1 MVRKTGWEGSGD
13 ERGGVALSHDELAV
27 LDHVSGLT
35 AHLPAPVHQPCA
47 DRAIVGE
54 LMAMRA
60 KVGSVAITPPKMKL
74 TFDDILRAAR
84 DAEEAGPAP
93 EDSMALS
100 GQGQRD
106 PRVIYWLTSR
116 WGIGL
121 VTAASVAVA
130 FITGAMLVTPLGQ
143 DASPSIFTSQ
153 KQLEQFPVR
162 AGSVASQS
170 APEQTTQDDFVAE
183 ANARQPVPYVTPE
196 GGQSSPVDVA
206 LPSLVRS
213 GSIHLR
219 HEDPGSIQ
227 QRVTDLVTSEGGAVT
242 NLTRQGTGRG
252 TEVSIQVAVPAHR
265 WRSFLTTIG
274 TLGEVLG
281 QTEAADEVTGQKI
294 DLKARLAEAED
305 YLKRLDALA
314 EKPQATLGETQNLER
329 ERRDTRREIER
340 LKAALAALENRVAL
354 SRLDIRIT
362 AQAPIAV
369 EQPGPFE
376 EAWKDGTQGLEK
388 LTAFGLKAGIAGS
401 PLLLAG
407 TLAYLALRRK
417 RRKELAE
424 SKS

>member
-1 MVRKTGWEGSGD
+1 MVRKTGWDWSGD
-13 ERGGVALSHDELAV
+13 ERGGLALSHDELAV

-35 AHLPAPVHQPCA
+35 AHLPAPVEQPCA

-60 KVGSVAITPPKMKL
+60 KVGSLAITPPNMKL
-74 TFDDILRAAR
+74 SFEDILQAAQ
-84 DAEEAGPAP
+84 AEPAP
-93 EDSMALS
+93 STKDT
-100 GQGQRD
+100 
-106 PRVIYWLTSR
+106 RVIYWLTSR

-130 FITGAMLVTPLGQ
+130 FITGAMLVTPPGL
-143 DASPSIFTSQ
+143 DASP
-153 KQLEQFPVR
+153 KMQFSAARGGESEAVTVYGLPEV
-162 AGSVASQS
+162 VASS
-170 APEQTTQDDFVAE
+170 AEQPLHM
-183 ANARQPVPYVTPE
+183 PVDET
-196 GGQSSPVDVA
+196 SPVDIA
-206 LPSLVRS
+206 LPALVRS

-354 SRLDIRIT
+354 SRLDIRVT

-376 EAWKDGTQGLEK
+376 EAWKDGTKGLEE

-417 RRKELAE
+417 RRKEMAE

>member
-1 MVRKTGWEGSGD
+1 MVRNTGHDWSGD

-35 AHLPAPVHQPCA
+35 AHLPAPQGRPCE

-60 KVGSVAITPPKMKL
+60 KVGSLAITPPKMKL
-74 TFDDILRAAR
+74 TFDDILQAA
-84 DAEEAGPAP
+84 DQAGPAP

-130 FITGAMLVTPLGQ
+130 FITGAMLAVPPG
-143 DASPSIFTSQ
+143 STSSRMV
-153 KQLEQFPVR
+153 F
-162 AGSVASQS
+162 S
-170 APEQTTQDDFVAE
+170 APNDSDTLAAE
-183 ANARQPVPYVTPE
+183 
-196 GGQSSPVDVA
+196 SSPVAQQAAQMPEGPPVSFNTPKALPVDTA

-219 HEDPGSIQ
+219 YEDPGSIQ

-252 TEVSIQVAVPAHR
+252 TEVSVQVAVPAHR
-265 WRSFLTTIG
+265 WRPFLTTIG

-281 QTEAADEVTGQKI
+281 QTETADEVTGQKI

-340 LKAALAALENRVAL
+340 LKAALAALENRIAL

-417 RRKELAE
+417 RRKISEPAA
-424 SKS
+424 

>member
-35 AHLPAPVHQPCA
+35 AHLPAPVDQPCA

-74 TFDDILRAAR
+74 TFDDILRAA
-84 DAEEAGPAP
+84 DQTGPAP

-143 DASPSIFTSQ
+143 DASPLIFTGQ
-153 KQLEQFPVR
+153 KNVEQFPVR
-162 AGSVASQS
+162 KSPVNTLGLPDAVAADPVTASQP
-170 APEQTTQDDFVAE
+170 APPEQH
-183 ANARQPVPYVTPE
+183 P
-196 GGQSSPVDVA
+196 SPVDVA

>member
-1 MVRKTGWEGSGD
+1 MARNTGRDWSGD
-13 ERGGVALSHDELAV
+13 ERGSVALSHDELAV

-35 AHLPAPVHQPCA
+35 AHLSAPQDRPCE

-60 KVGSVAITPPKMKL
+60 KVGSLAITPPKMKL

-84 DAEEAGPAP
+84 AAEEAGTAP
-93 EDSMALS
+93 EDNTTLS
-100 GQGQRD
+100 AQSRRN

-116 WGIGL
+116 WGLGL

-130 FITGAMLVTPLGQ
+130 FITGAMLVTPLGL
-143 DASPSIFTSQ
+143 DASGMSFAAE
-153 KQLEQFPVR
+153 KQVEQFPTRKGPVVDY
-162 AGSVASQS
+162 GLTDEKHGDKVTVEAS
-170 APEQTTQDDFVAE
+170 T
-183 ANARQPVPYVTPE
+183 RQPVPFVPPTDNK
-196 GGQSSPVDVA
+196 SAPVDVA

-227 QRVTDLVTSEGGAVT
+227 QRVTDLVTSEGGVVT
-242 NLTRQGTGRG
+242 NLTRQGTGRA

-281 QTEAADEVTGQKI
+281 QTEAADEVTGQRI

-417 RRKELAE
+417 RRTELTE
-424 SKS
+424 SK

>member
-35 AHLPAPVHQPCA
+35 AYLPAPLDQPCA

-60 KVGSVAITPPKMKL
+60 NVGSVAITPPKMKL

-84 DAEEAGPAP
+84 AAEEAGPAP
-93 EDSMALS
+93 EDSAALAA
-100 GQGQRD
+100 QAQRD

-130 FITGAMLVTPLGQ
+130 FITGAMLVTPLGL
-143 DASPSIFTSQ
+143 DASPMALEGS
-153 KQLEQFPVR
+153 KQVELYPL
-162 AGSVASQS
+162 APYADGSVQVIQS
-170 APEQTTQDDFVAE
+170 
-183 ANARQPVPYVTPE
+183 VTDGLPSRPTPTS
-196 GGQSSPVDVA
+196 QSSPVDVA
-206 LPSLVRS
+206 PPSLVRS

-227 QRVTDLVTSEGGAVT
+227 QRVTDLVTGEGGAVT

-281 QTEAADEVTGQKI
+281 QTEAADEMTGQKI

-388 LTAFGLKAGIAGS
+388 LTAFGLKAGVAGS
-401 PLLLAG
+401 PMLLAG
-407 TLAYLALRRK
+407 ALVYLALRRK
-417 RRKELAE
+417 RRKELVE
-424 SKS
+424 TK